1 MTWEIFLLLCLFGIK
16 HFIAD
21 FPLQYQYMVQEKGT
35 YGAVG
40 GLHHS
45 MIHAVFTLFIIM
57 FAVDAAYLAL
67 LLALADGILHYHI
80 DWAKQQLNRGL
91 TMKDDRWWTLM
102 GLDQCL
108 HYLTYV
114 GIIYVVTS

>member
-1 MTWEIFLLLCLFGIK
+1 MTWEVFLLLSLFGIK

-21 FPLQYQYMVQEKGT
+21 FPLQFQYMVKEKGT

-45 MIHAVFTLFIIM
+45 MIHAVFTLFIIT
-57 FAVDAAYLAL
+57 FAVDDAYLAL

-80 DWAKQQLNRGL
+80 DWAKQQLNRNL
-91 TMKDDRWWTLM
+91 TIKDDRWWTLM